1 MWYASP
7 VTRPTPVIPC
17 ALVIALTR
25 AWPVSLTVSCRNRC
39 TSPVNT
45 AISIPLLEQGI
56 CRPRRNGTRSSLS
69 VKAEAEKLGRVK
81 GARAAAVG
89 PVGPVLHADQGP
101 WHRVSRVP
109 ILARMRDIRS
119 RASHRGHRIAGVAL
133 TLLAV
138 CPAARLAARSEERRV
153 GKECRSRWSP
163 YH

>member
-81 GARAAAVG
+81 GAREAVG
-89 PVGPVLHADQGP
+89 LVGPALHAAKAALSAMATVLRMPGIDCFFQAKDGI
-101 WHRVSRVP
+101 RYLTVTGVQTCALP
-109 ILARMRDIRS
+109 I
-119 RASHRGHRIAGVAL
+119 
-133 TLLAV
+133 
-138 CPAARLAARSEERRV
+138 
-153 GKECRSRWSP
+153 
-163 YH
+163 

>member
-69 VKAEAEKLGRVK
+69 VKAEAEKLGPVK

-89 PVGPVLHADQGP
+89 PGGPGLD
-101 WHRVSRVP
+101 
-109 ILARMRDIRS
+109 
-119 RASHRGHRIAGVAL
+119 AG
-133 TLLAV
+133 
-138 CPAARLAARSEERRV
+138 RSEEGR
-153 GKECRSRWSP
+153 GGEKGRSRWLP
-163 YH
+163 VHLKKK